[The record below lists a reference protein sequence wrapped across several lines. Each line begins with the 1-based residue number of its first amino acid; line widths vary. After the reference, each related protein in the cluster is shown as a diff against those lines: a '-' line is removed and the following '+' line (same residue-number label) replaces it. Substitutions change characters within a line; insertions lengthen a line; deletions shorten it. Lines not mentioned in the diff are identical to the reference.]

1 MAKNQLEK
9 RWTVYGRHLE
19 RDAQGMARPT
29 LRTNCSLD
37 IKEESHNIRM
47 GDGTKGP
54 YGIPISTGA
63 AVSLIKNMLD
73 VLESNGIDFFG
84 SSANVENKQL
94 KNDLLTQ
101 LILNSMGVTFDKS
114 QLLRI
119 ISQPKCEGVRFYQA
133 VRKGQGRKPDT
144 ATLVLVGVE

>member
-84 SSANVENKQL
+84 SSANVENK
-94 KNDLLTQ
+94 
-101 LILNSMGVTFDKS
+101 G
-114 QLLRI
+114 RI
-119 ISQPKCEGVRFYQA
+119 HSKGDRRNFYSA
-133 VRKGQGRKPDT
+133 SVFPDQCT
-144 ATLVLVGVE
+144 NKQRRI